1 MYPTLTHMKHIARIG
16 KNQFVHL
23 DSYGSH
29 HETPV
34 ANFFVGLFVTAIAV
48 MTMCAAVG
56 IDITN
61 INQGQ
66 TNEQPKH

>member
-1 MYPTLTHMKHIARIG
+1 MKHIARLG
-16 KNQFVHL
+16 KNQFIQL
-23 DSYGSH
+23 DSYGSQ

-34 ANFFVGLFVTAIAV
+34 ANFFVGLFVIAIAI

-66 TNEQPKH
+66 TNEHIKR

>member
-1 MYPTLTHMKHIARIG
+1 MKHIARLG
-16 KNQFVHL
+16 KNRFVQL
-23 DSYGSH
+23 DSYGSQ

-66 TNEQPKH
+66 HNEHIKR

>member
-1 MYPTLTHMKHIARIG
+1 MKHTVRLD
-16 KNQFVHL
+16 KNRYVQL
-23 DSYGSH
+23 DSYGSRN
-29 HETPV
+29 ETPV

>member
-1 MYPTLTHMKHIARIG
+1 MKHIAKLG
-16 KNQFVHL
+16 KNQYVHL

-29 HETPV
+29 NETPV

-66 TNEQPKH
+66 NNEHIKR

>member
-1 MYPTLTHMKHIARIG
+1 MKHIARIG

-23 DSYGSH
+23 DSYGSRY
-29 HETPV
+29 ETPV
-34 ANFFVGLFVTAIAV
+34 ANFFVGLFATAIAV

-66 TNEQPKH
+66 TNEQLKH

>member
-1 MYPTLTHMKHIARIG
+1 MKHIARLG
-16 KNQFVHL
+16 KNQFVQL
-23 DSYGSH
+23 DSYGSQ

-34 ANFFVGLFVTAIAV
+34 ANFLVGLFVTAIAV

-56 IDITN
+56 INITN

-66 TNEQPKH
+66 NNEHIKR

>member
-1 MYPTLTHMKHIARIG
+1 MKHIARLG
-16 KNQFVHL
+16 KNQFIQL
-23 DSYGSH
+23 DSYGSQY
-29 HETPV
+29 ETPV
-34 ANFFVGLFVTAIAV
+34 ANFLVGLFVIAIAV

-66 TNEQPKH
+66 TNEHIKR